1 MRFHFKSWVLVGLS
15 SALGSTSA
23 WALPNYS
30 PGNVSGLTNASVESL
45 LRTIAIG
52 ADHRSYMPAAPL
64 GTLIGVD
71 VGLDVTGIHIPDEF
85 RQAMQQAGV
94 SSSIPSVIVLPKL
107 SAFKGLPFGIDV
119 GATYVGYQH
128 NRILGAQIQW
138 AFLQGALLAPA
149 MAVRFSQSY
158 VDLFFMKTRVSK
170 LDWVVS
176 KRLVYLFEPYIG
188 TGLQVGSGSLDVPIG
203 GPNGLQANVSG
214 NTSFTSI
221 HAFGGLKLHLSLI
234 KFTAEVDRSF
244 VGLTT
249 FGGKFSFGF

>member
-176 KRLVYLFEPYIG
+176 KRL
-188 TGLQVGSGSLDVPIG
+188 GSLDVPIG